1 MDCLNTLAR
10 RYAEGGAVAPEDR
23 YQEYLNI
30 LRTATTDRE
39 RNDRIYGLGADF
51 YNQIYGTPGAAAS
64 NVGGTS
70 NRSLNPE
77 LSGPDTNLGAVMS
90 GMNGQPYFYEQTG
103 LSPELAAKYQTYR
116 TDNGMRGAAPSYSVA
131 HERPAEAQFA
141 AQSAIDAGNLAETLR
156 SPAQLGYEASMSALR
171 NSPDDQSRR
180 EGVLATN
187 PALYHQMYS
196 GQGNSPA
203 GGGGMSLNP
212 ALTGANTNLGA
223 AFSGQF
229 GTPDYNR
236 GPTGLTPESQKLYA
250 RYLDGMHGVGGVSTL

>member
-10 RYAEGGAVAPEDR
+10 RYAEGGAVSPEDR
-23 YQEYLNI
+23 YQEYLRI

-51 YNQIYGTPGAAAS
+51 YNQIYGNAPPGPNV
-64 NVGGTS
+64 NVGGTT
-70 NRSLNPE
+70 NRTLNPE
-77 LSGPDTNLGAVMS
+77 LSGPDMGAVMS
-90 GMNGQPYFYEQTG
+90 GVAGQPYFYEQTG
-103 LSPELAAKYQTYR
+103 LSPELAAKYQAYR
-116 TDNGMRGAAPSYSVA
+116 TDNGMRGAAPGYSMA
-131 HERPAEAQFA
+131 HARPAESQYA
-141 AQSAIDAGNLAETLR
+141 ADNVLAAGAVADASR
-156 SPAQLGYEASMSALR
+156 SPAQLSYESAMNAVR
-171 NSPDDQSRR
+171 GAPDDQSRR
-180 EGVLATN
+180 EGMLAAN

-203 GGGGMSLNP
+203 GGNTNPTLNP

-236 GPTGLTPESQKLYA
+236 GPAGLTPESQKLYA